1 MEKSNRQLKRIIQ
14 KQACNFI
21 NENVGDIIL
30 DADSTLVTTNG
41 CQEAAAYISHYA
53 EVGYHPLVIN
63 EFNTKL
69 LVSSQ
74 LRAGS
79 AYSSNGIIEE
89 LQEIIP
95 YISRKDYRRVYAQD
109 VIFRIKILLANLY
122 TFKNIFF
129 Y

>member
-21 NENVGDIIL
+21 NENVDDIIL

-89 LQEIIP
+89 LQGIFP
-95 YISRKDYRRVYAQD
+95 YIWKDYRRVYAQD